1 MSYYVIVLPGKATM
15 KDPITAEEI
24 PFYPFKYKVFKYT
37 ISFITFLFMVSFVF
51 VDRWIGKDML
61 TLELSSYLLET
72 PNDAYAAVSQFW
84 LAV

>member
-1 MSYYVIVLPGKATM
+1 MLLGKATM

-37 ISFITFLFMVSFVF
+37 ISFITLLFMVSFVF
-51 VDRWIGKDML
+51 VDRWIGKGML
-61 TLELSSYLLET
+61 TLELSSYLLEI
-72 PNDAYAAVSQFW
+72 PNDAYATVSQFW